1 LQRWQCKQHCIAAA
15 LPHEKRIWHRVTV
28 VSPSLL
34 WCWQH
39 KNPAVFGPALGTM
52 TPTMT
57 ATVTGYGGG
66 SSPHKQQ
73 NKNNNHNSGR
83 NRTVTATRHCCDKAS
98 AVAVAAQ
105 QQQLIR
111 HGERLMTAQVEDDK
125 RICRRNA
132 TINNFSK
139 SKAKVTALAMAA
151 EGWGMGKQ
159 RRWQQQP
166 RQWAINDWRWVT
178 TKVMGR
184 GHVSAPRLW
193 QVAVWQRNLRQCFR
207 LKDVNACTSR

>member
-1 LQRWQCKQHCIAAA
+1 MQASLRRCCVTIVVAALALHHKHCCIAVSLPWSSQRWQCKQHCIAAA

-57 ATVTGYGGG
+57 ATATGYGGG

-105 QQQLIR
+105 Q
-111 HGERLMTAQVEDDK
+111 
-125 RICRRNA
+125 
-132 TINNFSK
+132 
-139 SKAKVTALAMAA
+139 
-151 EGWGMGKQ
+151 
-159 RRWQQQP
+159 
-166 RQWAINDWRWVT
+166 RQ
-178 TKVMGR
+178 
-184 GHVSAPRLW
+184 
-193 QVAVWQRNLRQCFR
+193 
-207 LKDVNACTSR
+207 